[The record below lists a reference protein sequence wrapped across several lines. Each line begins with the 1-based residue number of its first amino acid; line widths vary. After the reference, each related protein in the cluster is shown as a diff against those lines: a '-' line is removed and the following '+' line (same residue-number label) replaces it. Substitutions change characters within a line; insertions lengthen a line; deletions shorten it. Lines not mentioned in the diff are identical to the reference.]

1 MCSSAHVHKV
11 LDQTRKLVEA
21 ACNIPYPSDM
31 GIDQAERDRRVCH
44 KRTMVA
50 LLKEVGTT
58 GAVLTW
64 IKQHNLEAVEAFLAH
79 PTLEEYRIQ
88 LPEKMRNQFYDANE
102 LWKTRVPTLQS
113 VALEFVKLVKLRFEM
128 VLSTEDFTEP
138 PTVVRGGS

>member
-1 MCSSAHVHKV
+1 
-11 LDQTRKLVEA
+11 
-21 ACNIPYPSDM
+21 
-31 GIDQAERDRRVCH
+31 
-44 KRTMVA
+44 MVA

-138 PTVVRGGS
+138 HCGQRRKLRSMLSPIQSKKVWLPPSTV